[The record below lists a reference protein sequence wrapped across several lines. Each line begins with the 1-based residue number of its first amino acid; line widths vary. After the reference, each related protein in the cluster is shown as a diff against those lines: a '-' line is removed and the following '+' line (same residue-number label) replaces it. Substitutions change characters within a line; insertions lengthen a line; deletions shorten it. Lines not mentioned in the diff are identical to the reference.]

1 MCYGRINNNKKTEE
15 KYIIMSSKKQTSKKK
30 KVLKVLL
37 GILIALLIIILA
49 AGGTGF
55 WYISNKFGKMQ
66 QVKIDESQLSVS
78 DNKNLAQYRNIAI
91 FGVDSRADDY
101 GKGNR
106 SDCIIIASINNK
118 THDVKL
124 ISVYRD
130 TYVNISGH
138 GLDKI
143 THAYSYGEAP
153 LALKTLNENLDLNIK
168 EFVTVN
174 FDSVSDAVDALG
186 GIKMSVTDAEVR
198 YINGYIDETSKVT
211 GKKSNHITKAG
222 TYNLDGV
229 QAVAY
234 SRIRYTAG
242 GDYKRTERMRDVISA
257 MLAKLKTKGVG
268 EINKIADKVLPQV
281 YTNLSMSD
289 LISMAPT
296 VASFNVAE
304 SIGWPYKTNGKV
316 INKVWYG
323 IPITLESNVERL
335 HKEAFKDEEYVVP
348 ASIKTTS
355 QQIVNKSGYS
365 K

>member
-1 MCYGRINNNKKTEE
+1 MSKKT
-15 KYIIMSSKKQTSKKK
+15 STKKRVI
-30 KVLKVLL
+30 KVFL
-37 GILIALLIIILA
+37 GILITFLIIIVA
-49 AGGTGF
+49 AGGTAF
-55 WYISNKFGKMQ
+55 WYVQDKIGKMQ
-66 QVKIDESQLSVS
+66 QVEIDESQISVS
-78 DNKNLAQYRNIAI
+78 ENKNLAEYRNIAI

-130 TYVNISGH
+130 TYVQIEGH

-186 GIKMSVTDAEVR
+186 GIKMDITSAEVQ
-198 YINGYIDETSKVT
+198 YINGYIDETAKVT
-211 GKKSNHITKAG
+211 GKAAKHITSAG
-222 TYNLDGV
+222 TYTLDGV

-242 GDYKRTERMRDVISA
+242 GDYKRTERMRDVITA
-257 MLAKLKTKGVG
+257 MIAKLKTKSVS
-268 EINKIADKVLPQV
+268 EINRIADLILPKV
-281 YTNLSMSD
+281 YTNLSTTD
-289 LISMAPT
+289 LISMVPSLS
-296 VASFNVAE
+296 SFNVAE
-304 SIGWPYKTNGKV
+304 SIGWPYETKGITLDR
-316 INKVWYG
+316 WYG
-323 IPITLESNVERL
+323 VPVTLESNVKQL
-335 HKEAFKDEEYVVP
+335 HQKVFEDENYEVP
-348 ASIKTTS
+348 SNVKTIS
-355 QQIVNKSGYS
+355 NKIVNKTGYS